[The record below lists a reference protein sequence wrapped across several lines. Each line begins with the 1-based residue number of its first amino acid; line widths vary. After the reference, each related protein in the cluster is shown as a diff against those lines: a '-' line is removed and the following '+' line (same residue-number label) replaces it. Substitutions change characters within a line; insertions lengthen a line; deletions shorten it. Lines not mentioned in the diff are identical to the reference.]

1 MSSCRC
7 IDVECIFPLSFNFWS
22 IKCMVIMNKS
32 KKINPWYIIAT
43 MVILMLAFGY
53 FFNIGESLGKALAN

>member
-1 MSSCRC
+1 
-7 IDVECIFPLSFNFWS
+7 
-22 IKCMVIMNKS
+22 MVIMNKS
-32 KKINPWYIIAT
+32 KKINPWYIIAA